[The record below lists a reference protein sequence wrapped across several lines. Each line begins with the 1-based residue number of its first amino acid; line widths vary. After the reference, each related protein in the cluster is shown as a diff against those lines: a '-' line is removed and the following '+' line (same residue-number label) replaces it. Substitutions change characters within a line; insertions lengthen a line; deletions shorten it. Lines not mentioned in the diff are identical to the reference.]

1 MKILFVNPI
10 TTINGA
16 TLMLLYFLEWINKEH
31 PEIEV
36 DVLSVRGGN
45 LEKEF
50 DKVAINHYKAY
61 KKRSFFQKL
70 FRFILRNFGLIKLY
84 SNALYDY
91 ELRSISKKNYDIIY
105 NNTIL
110 NMSISK
116 ELKRYS
122 QKSKLILHVHELQNM
137 ILEKSPNADQ
147 YFPHVDHFICA
158 SKAVESNLI
167 NNWHVT
173 NSTVIYEMSN
183 INKLK
188 SSRILESRII
198 IGGAGGV
205 TKRKGVDLFIET
217 ASHIL
222 KSNSVLDIQFQWLG
236 NISKEDLDYYQ
247 QMLKKLKIDKS
258 FKFLGEKA
266 DTSGFFKSIS
276 VFLMTSR
283 EDPFPLVC
291 IEAGS
296 NGIPILLFDRTTGT
310 QEVIEDLEYLRA
322 PQFDTDSLAN
332 KTISLLKNKEL
343 YAETSKI
350 MNERFSKFNVENQ
363 SQKIFEVI
371 NRIVN

>member
-1 MKILFVNPI
+1 MKILIINSI
-10 TTINGA
+10 CTRNGA
-16 TLMLLYFLEWINKEH
+16 TFMLLYFLQWLKENH
-31 PEIEV
+31 PNIRI
-36 DVLSVRGGN
+36 DVLSIRSGE
-45 LEKEF
+45 LETDF
-50 DKVAINHYKAY
+50 DKVTENHYKAY

-91 ELRSISKKNYDIIY
+91 ELRNISKKNYDIIY

-158 SKAVESNLI
+158 SKAVENNLI

-310 QEVIEDLEYLRA
+310 QEVVEDLEYLRA

-343 YAETSKI
+343 YAETSKL
-350 MNERFSKFNVENQ
+350 MNDRFSEFNVENQ
-363 SQKIFEVI
+363 SRKIYKLLMFL
-371 NRIVN
+371 